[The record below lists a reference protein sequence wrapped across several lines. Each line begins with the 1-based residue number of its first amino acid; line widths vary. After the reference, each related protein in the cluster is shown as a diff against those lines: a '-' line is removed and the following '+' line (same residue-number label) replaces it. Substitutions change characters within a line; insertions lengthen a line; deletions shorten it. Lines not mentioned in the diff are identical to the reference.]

1 MIKVIDPNGEIRYPF
16 GKVETPEEK
25 VTRLEKELKERDAHL
40 KMLEEVVAEVAKMVV
55 E

>member
-25 VTRLEKELKERDAHL
+25 VARLEEELKDREKQMVL
-40 KMLEEVVAEVAKMVV
+40 LEEVVADLVKMAV

>member
-16 GKVETPEEK
+16 GEFETLEEK
-25 VTRLEKELKERDAHL
+25 TERLEKELKERDMQM
-40 KMLEEVVAEVAKMVV
+40 KMIEEVIAEVAKMVV